1 MIRDTIPVSVIVPNY
16 NSGLDLKECI
26 ESINSG
32 QRPAEILIIDDC
44 STDDSL
50 ELAFKLKSQY
60 ANIKVL
66 QREVNGGAAE
76 ARKLGISA
84 ASQDLIALV
93 DADDL
98 LETEA
103 LAVAYAAMISS
114 GADICI
120 WDLWRFDV
128 EKKWRFDAANPEVF
142 PKSGREAVLLTLGG
156 WGIHPLG
163 ISHKSIYKKAYQ
175 ELIETA
181 YNADELLT
189 RLVFSH
195 ATMVVGCEKKYF
207 YRSNPLSTSRVL
219 NARRLS
225 SLRSCLWLLD
235 FARNY
240 PEAPIRKM
248 VRGGIGEAWFY
259 WKNRNQIGNVET
271 LRELRVFLPK
281 IARFPGLLSWL
292 WQSPKHFIALLFLSV
307 AMWGGTQASNKAH
320 GVDHV

>member
-1 MIRDTIPVSVIVPNY
+1 MTSNTIPVSVIVPNY
-16 NSGLDLKECI
+16 NSGLYLKECI
-26 ESINSG
+26 ESVNSG
-32 QRPAEILIIDDC
+32 QWPAEILIIDDC
-44 STDDSL
+44 SIDNSL
-50 ELAFKLKSQY
+50 DLALKLQSQY
-60 ANIKVL
+60 ANIRVL

-76 ARKLGISA
+76 ARKTGISA

-98 LETEA
+98 LETDA
-103 LAVAYAAMISS
+103 LADAYTAMTSS

-120 WDLWRFDV
+120 WDLWRFDAD
-128 EKKWRFDAANPEVF
+128 KKWRFDAANPKVF
-142 PKSGREAVLLTLGG
+142 PKTGREATLLTLGG

-163 ISHKSIYKKAYQ
+163 ISHKSIYRIAYQ
-175 ELIETA
+175 EFTEIA
-181 YNADELLT
+181 FNADELLT

-195 ATMVVGCEKKYF
+195 ATMVVGCQKKYF

-248 VRGGIGEAWFY
+248 VRGGISEAWFY

-281 IARFPGLLSWL
+281 IARFPGLFFWL

-307 AMWGGTQASNKAH
+307 AIWSGTQASNKAH
-320 GVDHV
+320 GVDRV